1 MYPEPPPEC
10 STQDLELGEQS
21 LPNIRR
27 KKKAALL
34 PRSLLFV
41 HGDIVSRAS
50 SEPGP
55 AAGAGCA
62 RPGAAEERGAAHRE
76 LLGRSG
82 AMGSGTQ
89 GTPMHRPE
97 NNSSQHGPASSCRPL
112 QGSWGF
118 PGFRN
123 SLSADIHF
131 LHSKLEQ
138 PFGTELPQGPTA
150 SSCTGLSP
158 MGEVKCRSASAR
170 CQQQAEAST
179 GSAGSASTHP
189 YAMQPWVLA
198 SECGSRQKHCH
209 TIRFGAAQPCCQSA
223 HITVGTHSH
232 SQGIRG

>member
-76 LLGRSG
+76 LRGRSG

-89 GTPMHRPE
+89 GTPMHRPA

-158 MGEVKCRSASAR
+158 MGEVKCIDQHLHGAS
-170 CQQQAEAST
+170 
-179 GSAGSASTHP
+179 
-189 YAMQPWVLA
+189 
-198 SECGSRQKHCH
+198 SRQKRARGQQALQAPTRMQCSPGCLHRSVGAVRS
-209 TIRFGAAQPCCQSA
+209 TVTQFGLELLSPAANQLTSL
-223 HITVGTHSH
+223 
-232 SQGIRG
+232 